1 MTNGPNSMGN
11 LTGIHYNVELNVEVS
26 RNEVLTLLEL
36 FISIRL
42 FIMSIN
48 VLYTNIVP
56 FTINTE
62 ITLCRNY
69 SLILTY
75 SAVITM

>member
-62 ITLCRNY
+62 LLPHFNLFSCNY
-69 SLILTY
+69 N
-75 SAVITM
+75 VISV